1 MHQYYSFSKH
11 LWKASH
17 EDIIFGSEETT
28 MRKDSLGLYFD
39 IVLNLGEK
47 TGMKYKLK
55 VC

>member
-1 MHQYYSFSKH
+1 
-11 LWKASH
+11 
-17 EDIIFGSEETT
+17 